1 MCSIGALISG
11 AVFTRREDYE
21 RFLLLM
27 FLCNGDEPISIRTS
41 LAKYRGRFSVKLFQ
55 EQVSSP
61 EKKLVSIHA
70 YCLMPNHFH
79 IVLRQDRENG
89 ISIFMKKVCVGY
101 SMYFNT
107 KYEHSGVLF
116 QGRFKSNHVDSDAYF
131 RHIFSYVHLNPVELT
146 EKNWKEAGVRNKKH
160 VTDFL
165 DRYLYLSFLDYHKDM
180 RPERAILSYDD
191 APDFLKQIGSLDE
204 MIKDLDDY
212 KDVEIPRTYL
222 GKK

>member
-1 MCSIGALISG
+1 
-11 AVFTRREDYE
+11 
-21 RFLLLM
+21 
-27 FLCNGDEPISIRTS
+27 
-41 LAKYRGRFSVKLFQ
+41 
-55 EQVSSP
+55 
-61 EKKLVSIHA
+61 
-70 YCLMPNHFH
+70 
-79 IVLRQDRENG
+79 
-89 ISIFMKKVCVGY
+89 
-101 SMYFNT
+101 MYFNT